1 MLPYAPGDA
10 GVERIGGNQGLP
22 NQRTIVPEETSSL
35 SYLLSIAQW
44 SPLHAVILLV
54 IAQRILEL
62 RLSKR
67 NEKRLRERGAVEVG
81 ADHYPAIV
89 TLHVLWFAG
98 MIVEVVLLTRSI
110 NPFWPALLAILLLAQ
125 WLRYWAIRSLGPS
138 WTTRVLVVPKSRPV
152 TNGPYRYL
160 RHPNYIVVAT
170 ELFVLPVMFGA
181 YVTAVTVTIINA
193 ILLLIRIRAENR
205 AWRAIGKGG

>member
-1 MLPYAPGDA
+1 M
-10 GVERIGGNQGLP
+10 
-22 NQRTIVPEETSSL
+22 PEETSSL
-35 SYLLSIAQW
+35 SYLLSIVQW
-44 SPLHAVILLV
+44 SPLHVVILLV
-54 IAQRILEL
+54 IVQRILEL

-81 ADHYPAIV
+81 ADHSPAIV
-89 TLHVLWFAG
+89 TLHALWFAG
-98 MIVEVVLLTRSI
+98 MIAEVVLLTRSI

-152 TNGPYRYL
+152 TSGPYKYL

-170 ELFVLPVMFGA
+170 ELFVLPVMLGA
-181 YVTAVTVTIINA
+181 YVTAITVTVINA
-193 ILLLIRIRAENR
+193 ILLLIRIRAEDR
-205 AWRAIGKGG
+205 AWREIGKR